1 MTFFFL
7 FALLLLTVVLG
18 RLRQL
23 RTSRF
28 SRLIPSMT
36 FFRVALAA
44 ALMSRVLIG
53 FGLQGEIVD
62 WIAVVAKTGLWVA
75 LAELALDVIWVVVT
89 RLSHRGV
96 APPRILKDLALVAAA
111 LAVVAAELNSQG
123 VLTTIGSAAV
133 LGGLAFIVGP
143 GSATQVGNISS
154 ALAVQVERQFS
165 VGDWVEIAGELGRVE
180 NISWNSTYLYDDVD
194 DRYIVIPNSLID
206 HSKTINYSRPSS
218 LEYRL
223 DLQVGLPLEMPPG
236 LAMQML
242 LEVLNSHES
251 VIDTARS
258 RVVLK
263 SIDQDSINYVLKF
276 FVGDFRLRNK
286 IRTEIFSSVWYAVER
301 IGYAL
306 PYSVVD
312 LRTVQSRRQLE
323 EQRRVREEQNSFASL
338 RSIDLFSSLSDD
350 EIREI
355 VRNDRLICFGPG
367 EMVVEIAAVGGSMYV
382 VMEGSCSVLI
392 PDPSGGEG
400 MVEVAQLPSG
410 TIFGEISALTNAP
423 RTASIKAASHVVLQE
438 ISQQQIETI
447 FLSNQE
453 AMAEF
458 AKVMAGREASL
469 KTFTPEETK
478 SFEMGLVERMT
489 NTFNKLMF
497 S

>member
-1 MTFFFL
+1 MTIFFL
-7 FALLLLTVVLG
+7 SVLLLLTVVLG

-23 RTSRF
+23 RTWRF

-44 ALMSRVLIG
+44 AVMSRVLIG
-53 FGLQGEIVD
+53 FGLQGELVD
-62 WIAVVAKTGLWVA
+62 WIAVMAKTGLWVA
-75 LAELALDVIWVVVT
+75 LAELALDVVWVVVA

-96 APPRILKDLALVAAA
+96 APPRILKDLALLAAA
-111 LAVVAAELNSQG
+111 FVVVAAELNSQG
-123 VLTTIGSAAV
+123 VLTTVGSAAV
-133 LGGLAFIVGP
+133 LGGVAFIVGP
-143 GSATQVGNISS
+143 GSATQIGNISS

-206 HSKTINYSRPSS
+206 HSKTINYSRPSA
-218 LEYRL
+218 LDYRL

-236 LAMQML
+236 LAMKTL

-251 VIDTARS
+251 IVDPARS

-276 FVGDFRLRNK
+276 FVGDFRIRNK
-286 IRTEIFSSVWYAVER
+286 IRTEIFSSIWYALER
-301 IGYAL
+301 IGYSL

-312 LRTVQSRRQLE
+312 LRTVQSRRQLQ
-323 EQRRVREEQNSFASL
+323 EQRRQREEEGSFMSL

-355 VRNDRLICFGPG
+355 VCNDRLLGFGPG
-367 EMVVEIAAVGGSMYV
+367 EIVVEIGAVGGSMYV

-392 PDPSGGEG
+392 PDPSGGKG

-423 RTASIKAASHVVLQE
+423 RTASIKAASHLVLQE
-438 ISQQQIETI
+438 ISQQQIEAI

-478 SFEMGLVERMT
+478 SFEIGLVERMT

>member
-7 FALLLLTVVLG
+7 LALLLLTVVLG

-23 RTSRF
+23 RTRRF

-251 VIDTARS
+251 IVDPARS
-258 RVVLK
+258 
-263 SIDQDSINYVLKF
+263 
-276 FVGDFRLRNK
+276 
-286 IRTEIFSSVWYAVER
+286 
-301 IGYAL
+301 
-306 PYSVVD
+306 
-312 LRTVQSRRQLE
+312 
-323 EQRRVREEQNSFASL
+323 
-338 RSIDLFSSLSDD
+338 
-350 EIREI
+350 
-355 VRNDRLICFGPG
+355 
-367 EMVVEIAAVGGSMYV
+367 
-382 VMEGSCSVLI
+382 
-392 PDPSGGEG
+392 
-400 MVEVAQLPSG
+400 
-410 TIFGEISALTNAP
+410 
-423 RTASIKAASHVVLQE
+423 
-438 ISQQQIETI
+438 
-447 FLSNQE
+447 
-453 AMAEF
+453 
-458 AKVMAGREASL
+458 
-469 KTFTPEETK
+469 
-478 SFEMGLVERMT
+478 
-489 NTFNKLMF
+489 
-497 S
+497 